1 MPTNEDIIR
10 TLYTVA
16 EAQTKDTARFVSLF
30 ADDGYFYDVPAGKK
44 YFGPD
49 IGAPVDAYAAAFPDM
64 HRELFQLYVEGD
76 VVVVELALQGTH
88 LGDLHLAGGTL
99 APTGKRMDVPCCD
112 VFHLKDGKVTS
123 FHCYNAASVLLAQL
137 GVLGNLEAALQ
148 N

>member
-1 MPTNEDIIR
+1 MPTNEDTIR
-10 TLYTVA
+10 TLYAVA

-44 YFGPD
+44 YFGAE

-64 HRELFQLYVEGD
+64 HRELFQLYAQGD

-123 FHCYNAASVLLAQL
+123 FHCYNAASVLLQQL